1 MAPGEY
7 VNLQK
12 ALRLNEP
19 CAAAFVGAG
28 GKTTSIF
35 LLARALKH
43 PVVVTTTTHMG
54 LWQMPWGDRWIVGM
68 PDSGQLE
75 LMANGVSVITSAPD
89 ESEKVG
95 GLSAKQLDQLHGICQ
110 QKGWSLLIE
119 ADGAKQLPLKAP
131 AEHEPVIPAW
141 VDLVVVVAG
150 LTGLGAS
157 CDNAHIHHA
166 DRFASLSG
174 LQPGE
179 RVGENHLLAV
189 LRSSTGGLKNIPE
202 HSRKVLFLNQAD
214 DERLASAGRRLA
226 DQLLPTYD
234 AVMIARLATENENAQ
249 VLYVCEP
256 IASVILA
263 AGGSTRFGTPKLS
276 LTWRGKSFIDNILD
290 TISRCTFSQ
299 AVLVLNNAH
308 SQLINITRPSNLITI
323 INPNWQEG
331 QASSI
336 RLGVKSL
343 PSEVGGVV
351 FFLGDQP
358 QIPER
363 LVQELISHHACT
375 HAAVIAP
382 FVDGRRGNPVLFD
395 RSTFKDLEQLQG
407 DLGGRAI
414 FAKYPVEYVPWHDAS
429 ILLDVDTPED
439 YSRLLELE

>member
-1 MAPGEY
+1 
-7 VNLQK
+7 
-12 ALRLNEP
+12 
-19 CAAAFVGAG
+19 
-28 GKTTSIF
+28 
-35 LLARALKH
+35 
-43 PVVVTTTTHMG
+43 
-54 LWQMPWGDRWIVGM
+54 
-68 PDSGQLE
+68 
-75 LMANGVSVITSAPD
+75 
-89 ESEKVG
+89 
-95 GLSAKQLDQLHGICQ
+95 
-110 QKGWSLLIE
+110 
-119 ADGAKQLPLKAP
+119 
-131 AEHEPVIPAW
+131 
-141 VDLVVVVAG
+141 
-150 LTGLGAS
+150 
-157 CDNAHIHHA
+157 
-166 DRFASLSG
+166 
-174 LQPGE
+174 
-179 RVGENHLLAV
+179 
-189 LRSSTGGLKNIPE
+189 
-202 HSRKVLFLNQAD
+202 VLFLNQAD

-343 PSEVGGVV
+343 PGEIGGVV

-363 LVQELISHHACT
+363 LVQELISRHACT

>member
-1 MAPGEY
+1 VVPGEY
-7 VNLQK
+7 VNLLK

-19 CAAAFVGAG
+19 AAVAFVGAG

-35 LLARALKH
+35 QLARLLKQ
-43 PVVVTTTTHMG
+43 PAVVTTTTHMG
-54 LWQMPWGDRWIVGM
+54 LWQMQRGDRWIVGM

-174 LQPGE
+174 LQRDE
-179 RVGENHLLAV
+179 RVGEDHLLAV
-189 LRSSTGGLKNIPE
+189 LRSSAGGLKNIPE
-202 HSRKVLFLNQAD
+202 NSRKVLLLNQAD
-214 DERLASAGRRLA
+214 DEKRASAGRRLA
-226 DQLLPTYD
+226 DQLLPAYD
-234 AVMIARLATENENAQ
+234 AVMIAHLEVENEIEQ
-249 VLYVCEP
+249 VLYVREP
-256 IASVILA
+256 IAGVILA
-263 AGGSTRFGTPKLS
+263 AGGSTRFGTPKLD
-276 LTWRGKSFIDNILD
+276 LTWRGKSFIENILD
-290 TISRCTFSQ
+290 TISHCDFSQ
-299 AVLVLNNAH
+299 VVLVLNNAH
-308 SQLINITRPSNLITI
+308 SQSINKTKTPNLIIKSNT
-323 INPNWQEG
+323 NWQEG
-331 QASSI
+331 QSSSI

-343 PSEVGGVV
+343 PDEVCGAV

-363 LVQELISHHACT
+363 LVQELINWHACT
-375 HAAVIAP
+375 HAAVVAP